1 MTPKIALIT
10 GSTKGIG
17 FAIAKRL
24 LADGC
29 EVIVCSRKKENVEQA
44 FALLEKN
51 PKVHPKVFHV
61 GKLDTHETFIQ
72 EISQE
77 VGRPNILVN
86 NAASNPHFGPMDTLS
101 WEAWDKTMETNLK
114 APFSLSRILAQHTIN
129 GNGTLSIINISSIF
143 GMMPAPGQ
151 GVYGMTKAAM
161 ISMTKTLAHEWG
173 SSGIRVNAIA
183 PGLVDTHFAS
193 AIVQNP
199 KLVKGYK
206 IRSALSKVGKPEEIA
221 GMASYLASDD
231 SSFVTGQCMIVDGGF
246 L

>member
-1 MTPKIALIT
+1 MTQKIALVT

-17 FAIAKRL
+17 FAIAQRL
-24 LADGC
+24 LKDGC
-29 EVIVCSRKKENVEQA
+29 DVIVCSRKQENVETA
-44 FALLEKN
+44 FEMLGKS
-51 PKVHPKVFHV
+51 PKVHPRVFHV
-61 GKLDTHETFIQ
+61 GKLNTHEHFIQ
-72 EISQE
+72 SIIDEI
-77 VGRPNILVN
+77 GRPNILVN

-101 WEAWDKTMETNLK
+101 WNAWDKTMETNLK
-114 APFSLSRILAQHTIN
+114 APFSISRLLAQHAISTS
-129 GNGTLSIINISSIF
+129 GTLSIINISSIF

-151 GVYGMTKAAM
+151 GIYGMTKAAM

-173 SSGIRVNAIA
+173 SYNIRVNAIA

-199 KLVKGYK
+199 KLLKGYK

-231 SSFVTGQCMIVDGGF
+231 SSFVSGQCMVVDGGY